1 MKIAIIGANGMLSV
15 ALTKYFYGR
24 PDTTVVVYG
33 LDEPQGYAC
42 DGFTQVNLV
51 TQTLNYEEL
60 AIADVVIYASGAGV
74 QAALSTP
81 SLLMYQL
88 NVNAPIAIT
97 LGLKNAGFKGTYVSF
112 GSYMEIGVNNEEGK
126 AFNEDDVVCSTLP
139 VTNDYALS
147 KRLYG
152 RYMRDFK
159 SDFTY
164 YHFILP
170 NMFSEDDLMPGTR
183 LVPYTLQ
190 YLQDYC
196 AGKKTEA
203 PKFSAGTQTRQF
215 ITLEEMIQT
224 VDKAITA
231 IIPSG
236 IYCIGGGEYL
246 SIRNLIERLFAIY
259 NVPCKDEYFG
269 KEVRRDGDIKSLRLD
284 SSKLQNENIMLPD
297 MRIEDIFELT
307 ANWGGRNT

>member
-24 PDTTVVVYG
+24 PDTTVNVYG

-42 DGFTQVNLV
+42 DNFTKVNLV
-51 TQTLNYEEL
+51 TQVLNYEEV
-60 AIADVVIYASGAGV
+60 ATADVVIYASGAGV

-81 SLLMYQL
+81 SILMYQL
-88 NVNAPIAIT
+88 NVSAPIAIT
-97 LGLKNAGFKGTYVSF
+97 LGLKKAGFKGTYVSF
-112 GSYMEIGVNNEEGK
+112 GSYMEIGVNDIEGK
-126 AFNEDDVVCSTLP
+126 AFSEDEVVCSSLP

-152 RYMRDFK
+152 RYMRDYK
-159 SDFTY
+159 SDYTT

-170 NMFSEDDLMPGTR
+170 NMFSEEDLKPGTR

-196 AGKKTEA
+196 AGKNPEA

-259 NVPCKDEYFG
+259 NVPCKDKYFG
-269 KEVRRDGDIKSLRLD
+269 QSVRRDGDIKSLRLD
-284 SSKLQNENIMLPD
+284 GSKLYAALGYQPD
-297 MRIEDIFELT
+297 KTIEDIF
-307 ANWGGRNT
+307 RI

>member
-15 ALTKYFYGR
+15 ALTKYFFGR
-24 PDTTVVVYG
+24 PDTTVNVYG

-42 DGFTQVNLV
+42 DNFTKVNLV
-51 TQTLNYEEL
+51 TQVLNYEEV
-60 AIADVVIYASGAGV
+60 ATSDVVIYASGAGV

-88 NVNAPIAIT
+88 NVSAPIAIT
-97 LGLKNAGFKGTYVSF
+97 LGLKKAGFKGTYVSF
-112 GSYMEIGVNNEEGK
+112 GSYMEIGVNDEEGK

-159 SDFTY
+159 ADFTT

-170 NMFSEDDLMPGTR
+170 NMFSEDDLKPGTR

-196 AGKKTEA
+196 AGKNPEA

-224 VDKAITA
+224 VDKAIVA
-231 IIPSG
+231 NISSG
-236 IYCIGGGEYL
+236 VYCIGGGEYL

-269 KEVRRDGDIKSLRLD
+269 LSVRRDGDIRSLRLNGE
-284 SSKLQNENIMLPD
+284 KLYRTLEYSPD
-297 MRIEDIFELT
+297 KSIEDIFKV
-307 ANWGGRNT
+307 

>member
-24 PDTTVVVYG
+24 PDTIVVVYG
-33 LDEPQGYAC
+33 LDEPQGYTC
-42 DGFTQVNLV
+42 DSFTQVNLV
-51 TQTLNYEEL
+51 TQILNYEEVSK
-60 AIADVVIYASGAGV
+60 ADVVIYASGAGV
-74 QAALSTP
+74 QAALTTP

-88 NVNAPIAIT
+88 NVSAPISIT
-97 LGLKNAGFKGTYVSF
+97 LGLKEVGFKGIYVSF
-112 GSYMEIGVNNEEGK
+112 GSYMEIGVNDEEGR
-126 AFNEDDVVCSTLP
+126 AFNEDEVVCSPLP
-139 VTNDYALS
+139 TTNDYALS
-147 KRLYG
+147 KRLYI
-152 RYMRDFK
+152 RYMRDFIA
-159 SDFTY
+159 DFTA

-170 NMFSEDDLMPGTR
+170 NMFSEDDLKPGTR

-196 AGKKTEA
+196 AGKNPEA
-203 PKFSAGTQTRQF
+203 PKYSAGTQTRQF

-231 IIPSG
+231 NIPSG
-236 IYCIGGGEYL
+236 LYCIGGGEYL

-269 KEVRRDGDIKSLRLD
+269 QSVRRDGDIRSLRLD
-284 SSKLQNENIMLPD
+284 GNKLFKALGYQPD
-297 MRIEDIFELT
+297 KKIEDIF
-307 ANWGGRNT
+307 RIRK

>member
-42 DGFTQVNLV
+42 DSFTQVNLV
-51 TQTLNYEEL
+51 TQTLNYDEV
-60 AIADVVIYASGAGV
+60 ATADVVLYASGAGV

-88 NVNAPIAIT
+88 NVSAPIAIT
-97 LGLKNAGFKGTYVSF
+97 LGLKKAGFKGTYVSF
-112 GSYMEIGVNNEEGK
+112 GSYMEIGVNDIEGK
-126 AFNEDDVVCSTLP
+126 AFSEDEVVCSSLP

-152 RYMRDFK
+152 RFMRDFK
-159 SDFTY
+159 ADFTT

-170 NMFSEDDLMPGTR
+170 NMFSEDDFKPGTR

-190 YLQDYC
+190 YLQEYR
-196 AGKKTEA
+196 AGKNPAA
-203 PKFSAGTQTRQF
+203 PSFSAGTQTRQF
-215 ITLEEMIQT
+215 ITLEEMVIT
-224 VDKAITA
+224 VDKSIITK
-231 IIPSG
+231 IPSG
-236 IYCIGGGEYL
+236 LYCIGGGEFL

-259 NVPCKDEYFG
+259 NVPCSKKFFG
-269 KEVRRDGDIKSLRLD
+269 QSVRRDGDIRSLRLNGSKLSNAINYTP
-284 SSKLQNENIMLPD
+284 SSKIENIFG
-297 MRIEDIFELT
+297 IEK
-307 ANWGGRNT
+307 

>member
-1 MKIAIIGANGMLSV
+1 MKIAIVGANGMLSV

-42 DGFTQVNLV
+42 DGFTRVNLV
-51 TQTLNYEEL
+51 TQTLNYEEV
-60 AIADVVIYASGAGV
+60 ATADVVIYASGAGV

-97 LGLKNAGFKGTYVSF
+97 LGLKKAGFKGTYVSY
-112 GSYMEIGVNNEEGK
+112 GSYMEIGINDEEGK
-126 AFNEDDVVCSTLP
+126 AFNEDDVVCSLLP
-139 VTNDYALS
+139 VSNDYALS

-159 SDFTY
+159 ADFTC

-170 NMFSEDDLMPGTR
+170 NMFSEDDMKPGTR

-196 AGKKTEA
+196 AGENPDA
-203 PKFSAGTQTRQF
+203 PSFSAGTQTRQF

-224 VDKAITA
+224 VDKSIIAN
-231 IIPSG
+231 IPSG
-236 IYCIGGGEYL
+236 LYCIGGGEYL
-246 SIRNLIERLFAIY
+246 SIRSLIERLFAIY
-259 NVPCKDEYFG
+259 NVPCKEEYFG
-269 KEVRRDGDIKSLRLD
+269 QSVRRDGDIKSL
-284 SSKLQNENIMLPD
+284 KLNGEKLYNELRFQPNKS
-297 MRIEDIFELT
+297 IEDIFK
-307 ANWGGRNT
+307 R

>member
-42 DGFTQVNLV
+42 DSFTQVNLV
-51 TQTLNYEEL
+51 TQTLNYDEV
-60 AIADVVIYASGAGV
+60 ATADVVIYASGAGV

-88 NVNAPIAIT
+88 NVSAPIAIT
-97 LGLKNAGFKGTYVSF
+97 LGLKKAGFKGTYVSF
-112 GSYMEIGVNNEEGK
+112 GSYMEIGINDEEGK
-126 AFNEDDVVCSTLP
+126 AFNEDDVVCSSLP
-139 VTNDYALS
+139 VSNDYALS

-152 RYMRDFK
+152 RYMRDFTA
-159 SDFTY
+159 DFTT

-170 NMFSEDDLMPGTR
+170 NMFSEDDLKPGTR

-196 AGKKTEA
+196 AGKNPEA
-203 PKFSAGTQTRQF
+203 PQFSAGTQTRQF

-224 VDKAITA
+224 VDNAIIA
-231 IIPSG
+231 KIPSG
-236 IYCIGGGEYL
+236 LYCIGGGEYL

-259 NVPCKDEYFG
+259 DVPCKDDYFG
-269 KEVRRDGDIKSLRLD
+269 KSVRRDGDIKSL
-284 SSKLQNENIMLPD
+284 KLNGTKLYNALGYQPD
-297 MRIEDIFELT
+297 KSIEDIFKI
-307 ANWGGRNT
+307 

>member
-24 PDTTVVVYG
+24 PGTTVVVYG
-33 LDEPQGYAC
+33 LDEPQGYDC
-42 DGFTQVNLV
+42 DSFTQVNLV
-51 TQTLNYEEL
+51 TQTLNYDEV
-60 AIADVVIYASGAGV
+60 ATADVVIYASGAGV

-97 LGLKNAGFKGTYVSF
+97 LGLKKAGFKGTYVSF
-112 GSYMEIGVNNEEGK
+112 GSYMEIGINDEEGK
-126 AFNEDDVVCSTLP
+126 AFNEDDVVCSKLP
-139 VTNDYALS
+139 VSNDYALS

-152 RYMRDFK
+152 RYMRDFTA
-159 SDFTY
+159 DYTT

-170 NMFSEDDLMPGTR
+170 NMFSEDDLKPGTR

-196 AGKKTEA
+196 AGKNPDA

-231 IIPSG
+231 NIPSG

-269 KEVRRDGDIKSLRLD
+269 QSVRRDGDIKSLRLD
-284 SSKLQNENIMLPD
+284 GSKLYAALGYQPD
-297 MRIEDIFELT
+297 KTIEDIFKI
-307 ANWGGRNT
+307 

>member
-33 LDEPQGYAC
+33 LDEPQDYAC

-51 TQTLNYEEL
+51 TQTLNYDEV
-60 AIADVVIYASGAGV
+60 ATSDVVIYASGAGV

-97 LGLKNAGFKGTYVSF
+97 LGLKKAGFKGTYVSF
-112 GSYMEIGVNNEEGK
+112 GSYMEIGINDEEGK
-126 AFNEDDVVCSTLP
+126 AFNEDDVVCSSLP
-139 VTNDYALS
+139 VSNDYALS

-159 SDFTY
+159 ADFTC

-170 NMFSEDDLMPGTR
+170 NMFSEDDLKPGTR

-196 AGKKTEA
+196 AGKNPDA
-203 PKFSAGTQTRQF
+203 PSFSAGTQTRQF

-224 VDKAITA
+224 VDKSIIAN
-231 IIPSG
+231 IPSG
-236 IYCIGGGEYL
+236 LYCIGGGEYL

-259 NVPCKDEYFG
+259 NVPCKEEYFG
-269 KEVRRDGDIKSLRLD
+269 QSTRRDGDIRSLRLNGE
-284 SSKLQNENIMLPD
+284 KLFNVLGYLPD
-297 MRIEDIFELT
+297 KTIKDVFT
-307 ANWGGRNT
+307 NKQ

>member
-24 PDTTVVVYG
+24 PDTAVVVYG

-42 DGFTQVNLV
+42 DSFTQVNLV
-51 TQTLNYEEL
+51 TQTLNYEEV
-60 AIADVVIYASGAGV
+60 ATADIVIYASGAGV

-97 LGLKNAGFKGTYVSF
+97 LGLKKAGFKGTYVSF
-112 GSYMEIGVNNEEGK
+112 GSYMEIGINDEEGK

-139 VTNDYALS
+139 VSNDYALS

-152 RYMRDFK
+152 RYMRDFTA
-159 SDFTY
+159 DFTA

-170 NMFSEDDLMPGTR
+170 NMFSEDDLKPGTR

-190 YLQDYC
+190 YLQDYYN
-196 AGKKTEA
+196 GKNPEA

-215 ITLEEMIQT
+215 ITLEEMILT

-231 IIPSG
+231 NIPSG
-236 IYCIGGGEYL
+236 LYCIGGGEYL
-246 SIRNLIERLFAIY
+246 SIRSLIERLFAIY
-259 NVPCKDEYFG
+259 NVPCKEEYFG
-269 KEVRRDGDIKSLRLD
+269 QSVRRDGDIRSLRLD
-284 SSKLQNENIMLPD
+284 SKKLFKALGYQPD
-297 MRIEDIFELT
+297 KSIEDIFK
-307 ANWGGRNT
+307 R

>member
-24 PDTTVVVYG
+24 PNTIVTVYG
-33 LDEPQGYAC
+33 LDEPQGYTC
-42 DGFTQVNLV
+42 DSFTQVNLV
-51 TQTLNYEEL
+51 TQTLDYDDVSS
-60 AIADVVIYASGAGV
+60 ADVVFYASGAGV
-74 QAALSTP
+74 QAALNTP

-88 NVNAPIAIT
+88 NVSAPIAIT
-97 LGLKNAGFKGTYVSF
+97 LGLKKAGFKGTYVSF
-112 GSYMEIGVNNEEGK
+112 GSYMEIGVNDEEGK
-126 AFNEDDVVCSTLP
+126 AFNEDDVVCSSLS

-159 SDFTY
+159 ADFTY

-170 NMFSEDDLMPGTR
+170 NMFSEDDLKPGSR

-196 AGKKTEA
+196 SGKNPTA
-203 PKFSAGTQTRQF
+203 PRFSAGTQTRQF

-224 VDKAITA
+224 VDKTLKLH
-231 IIPSG
+231 IPFG
-236 IYCIGGGEYL
+236 LYCIGGGEYL
-246 SIRNLIERLFAIY
+246 SIRNLVERLFAIY
-259 NVPCKDEYFG
+259 NVPCKEEYFG
-269 KEVRRDGDIKSLRLD
+269 KEVRRDGDIKSLRLNGD
-284 SSKLQNENIMLPD
+284 KLKHEIGQLPNSC
-297 MRIEDIFELT
+297 IEDIFKQYFYEK
-307 ANWGGRNT
+307 